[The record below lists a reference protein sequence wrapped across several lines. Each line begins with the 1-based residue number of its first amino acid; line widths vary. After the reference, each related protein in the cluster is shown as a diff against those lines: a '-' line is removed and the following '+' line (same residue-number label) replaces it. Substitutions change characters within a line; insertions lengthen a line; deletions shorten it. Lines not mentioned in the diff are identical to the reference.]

1 MALTLKNPDGT
12 YASKCALCG
21 EILSHPI
28 FATSR
33 FITNKSHEFY
43 RFSDAAMHWNCYIKW
58 PQQSR
63 FASLYFEAA
72 LITSELTRSQ
82 YWKTLLKSPDVF
94 VRYVFAENEV
104 SVMLRKSGTD
114 IRLHRSRW
122 QTWLNG
128 GWRGDCRPELEHE
141 AVSTILPQ
149 LQELQLPE
157 PRSS

>member
-1 MALTLKNPDGT
+1 MALVLKNPDGT

-21 EILSHPI
+21 EVLSHSI
-28 FATSR
+28 FAAGR

-43 RFSDAAMHWNCYIKW
+43 RFSDAAMHWDCYVKW

-63 FASLYFEAA
+63 FASFYFQA
-72 LITSELTRSQ
+72 TVNRRELLRGRN
-82 YWKTLLKSPDVF
+82 WKTLLKSPDAF
-94 VRYVFAENEV
+94 VGYVFAENEV

-122 QTWLNG
+122 QKWLNG
-128 GWRGDCRPELEHE
+128 GWRRECRPELEHE
-141 AVSTILPQ
+141 AVSAILPQ

-157 PRSS
+157 PRSR

>member
-1 MALTLKNPDGT
+1 V
-12 YASKCALCG
+12 
-21 EILSHPI
+21 LSHSI
-28 FATSR
+28 FATGR

-43 RFSDAAMHWNCYIKW
+43 RFSDAAMHWGCYVKW

-63 FASLYFEAA
+63 FASLFFEA
-72 LITSELTRSQ
+72 TVNTRELMRSRN
-82 YWKTLLKSPDVF
+82 WKTLLKSPDAF
-94 VRYVFAENEV
+94 VAYVFAENEV

-114 IRLHRSRW
+114 IRLHRSWW

-128 GWRGDCRPELEHE
+128 GWLRECKPDLEHD
-141 AVSTILPQ
+141 AVSAILPQ

>member
-1 MALTLKNPDGT
+1 
-12 YASKCALCG
+12 
-21 EILSHPI
+21 
-28 FATSR
+28 
-33 FITNKSHEFY
+33 
-43 RFSDAAMHWNCYIKW
+43 MHWNCYVKW
-58 PQQSR
+58 PQQCR

-72 LITSELTRSQ
+72 LNARELTRSQ
-82 YWKTLLKSPDVF
+82 HRKTLLKSPDAF
-94 VRYVFAENEV
+94 VSYLFAVNEV

-141 AVSTILPQ
+141 AVSAMLPQ

>member
-12 YASKCALCG
+12 YASQCALCG

-63 FASLYFEAA
+63 FASFYFEAA
-72 LITSELTRSQ
+72 LSTSERTGSQ
-82 YWKTLLKSPDVF
+82 YGKTLLKSPDVL
-94 VRYVFAENEV
+94 VRYVFAVNEV

-141 AVSTILPQ
+141 AVSAILPQ
-149 LQELQLPE
+149 LQELELPE

>member
-28 FATSR
+28 ITTNR

-43 RFSDAAMHWNCYIKW
+43 RFSDAAMHWNCYVRW

-63 FASLYFEAA
+63 FASLYFEDA
-72 LITSELTRSQ
+72 LINSELTRNRP
-82 YWKTLLKSPDVF
+82 WKWLLKSHDVF

-104 SVMLRKSGTD
+104 SVMLRKSGTT

-122 QTWLNG
+122 LTWLNG
-128 GWRGDCRPELEHE
+128 GWRGECRPELEHD
-141 AVSTILPQ
+141 AVSAILPQ

-157 PRSS
+157 PHSG

>member
-1 MALTLKNPDGT
+1 MCSLRRNTLP
-12 YASKCALCG
+12 
-21 EILSHPI
+21 PV

-63 FASLYFEAA
+63 FASLYFEAV
-72 LITSELTRSQ
+72 LITSELTRGH

-114 IRLHRSRW
+114 IRLHRS
-122 QTWLNG
+122 
-128 GWRGDCRPELEHE
+128 
-141 AVSTILPQ
+141 
-149 LQELQLPE
+149 
-157 PRSS
+157 